1 MPPKRSTSTAS
12 SSPSSSKR
20 VRKQQQQ
27 QPPEF
32 IRLFNVFTQL
42 NTFCAFCDARLTT
55 AITLDKIQSAVNGVQ
70 LDDLAAINVIIPDFI
85 HFDQGLTIQFG
96 KPMTRKRES
105 PIATREERGERSN
118 QYRSPPSVKP
128 EVVKKTVDAR
138 NNRFKRA
145 MASFVSECQ
154 DKVIK
159 T

>member
-12 SSPSSSKR
+12 SSSSSKR
-20 VRKQQQQ
+20 VRKQQP

-96 KPMTRKRES
+96 KPMTKKRES
-105 PIATREERGERSN
+105 PIATRGERGERSN

-128 EVVKKTVDAR
+128 EVVKKTIDAR
-138 NNRFKRA
+138 NLRFKRA
-145 MASFVSECQ
+145 IANFISECQ